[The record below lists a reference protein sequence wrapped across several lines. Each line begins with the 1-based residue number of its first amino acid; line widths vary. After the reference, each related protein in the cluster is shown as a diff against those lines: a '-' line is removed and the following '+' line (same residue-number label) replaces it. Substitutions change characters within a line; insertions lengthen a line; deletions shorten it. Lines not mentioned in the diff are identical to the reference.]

1 MATVYT
7 VLELNVAHNMFVF
20 KDRDKHY
27 FELSSITKKNLPS
40 KSIDSNF

>member
-1 MATVYT
+1 MAAVYT

-27 FELSSITKKNLPS
+27 FELSSITKKFAFKIYRFYL
-40 KSIDSNF
+40 